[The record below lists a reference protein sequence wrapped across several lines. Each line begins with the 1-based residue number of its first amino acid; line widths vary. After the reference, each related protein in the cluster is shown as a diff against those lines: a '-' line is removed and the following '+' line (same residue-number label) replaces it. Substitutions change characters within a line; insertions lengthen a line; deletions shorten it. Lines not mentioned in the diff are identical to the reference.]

1 MTTAI
6 YARVSTDSDDQSHAL
21 EQQLHRLRTKAQ
33 ELGQPVVEFIDVA
46 SGVKDDRRELKR
58 LLEACTDGLIDTVL
72 CTRLDRMSRSTVHGG
87 KLLRLFNQPSWPNLI
102 CLDQP
107 LDLSTATGRF
117 YASLLMGMAQME
129 SEIIGERV
137 HHGQMYARTQL
148 KPQAGKPPF
157 GYCYT
162 EGKANYALDPN
173 SQERARQIVA
183 EFLRTASL
191 RDAFDFQQAHC
202 GGPFIS
208 LEGLRRWLLNPALAG
223 YRVYGTNRWDVT
235 EDGQRKRRLNPPGKV
250 DELHANA
257 HVPLIS
263 EAERQEV
270 LAIMRSLS
278 VRKYTHL
285 RHRRSRVLTG
295 LVICAHCGGPMYY
308 HQPRLPGPN
317 YLRCTQQRCTV
328 RPHKVIK
335 EEKVIKAALE
345 RLYEQRELLALGS
358 VVDEL
363 RLRQRLTPEI
373 AQLQSQI
380 QELTKLADP
389 DVAEVITRK
398 QERLHGLMQSCME
411 AGGSRFSVQDAAQ
424 ALELPEVWE
433 DLTSSPERLR
443 RLLTQWVERIVV
455 REGEVEEVVLRV
467 ADAAATAP

>member
-6 YARVSTDSDDQSHAL
+6 YARVSTESDDQTHAL

-46 SGVKDDRRELKR
+46 SGVKDDRRELQR
-58 LLEACTDGLIDTVL
+58 LMEVCADGLVETVL

-87 KLLRLFNQPSWPNLI
+87 KLLRLFNQPKWPNLI

-117 YASLLMGMAQME
+117 YAGLLMGMAQME

-137 HHGQMYARTQL
+137 HHGQMFARTQL

-157 GYCYT
+157 GYRYT
-162 EGKANYALDPN
+162 EGKANYALDEKTSPL
-173 SQERARQIVA
+173 ARQMVA

-191 RDAFDFQQAHC
+191 RDAFDFQQAFC
-202 GGPFIS
+202 GAPFIS

-235 EDGQRKRRLNPPGKV
+235 EDGQRKRRLNPPGQV

-257 HVPLIS
+257 HARLIDES
-263 EAERQEV
+263 EREEV

-278 VRKYTHL
+278 VRKFTNL

-295 LVICAHCGGPMYY
+295 LVSCTHCGGTMYY
-308 HQPRLPGPN
+308 HQPRVPGPN

-328 RPHKVIK
+328 RPHKVIT
-335 EEKVIKAALE
+335 EEKVIKAALAQ
-345 RLYEQRELLALGS
+345 LHEQRELLAMGS

-363 RLRQRLTPEI
+363 RLRQKLSPEI
-373 AQLQSQI
+373 EQLQSQI
-380 QELTKLADP
+380 QELTRLADP
-389 DVAEVITRK
+389 DLADVITRK
-398 QERLHGLMQSCME
+398 QERLHEAMQSCVDE
-411 AGGSRFSVQDAAQ
+411 GSSRFTVNDAAK
-424 ALELPEVWE
+424 ALELPKVWE

-455 REGEVEEVVLRV
+455 REGEVEKVVLRI
-467 ADAAATAP
+467 ADGSANAP